1 MLTYSVIIWDELMD
15 KRESGGGAGEKDIYN
30 GKEEMLVLVLLLD
43 SYSELEAISSKL
55 LLFPSHTIY

>member
-1 MLTYSVIIWDELMD
+1 MD

-55 LLFPSHTIY
+55 LLFLSHTIY

>member
-1 MLTYSVIIWDELMD
+1 MLTYSIIIWGELMD
-15 KRESGGGAGEKDIYN
+15 KSESGGGAGEKDIYN

-55 LLFPSHTIY
+55 LLFLSHTIY